1 MRAEAWRTGAG
12 GGKRA
17 NLGLTA
23 DAETQRKGEGG
34 QESKRSIGGGN
45 RRVVLR
51 FESAEG
57 AEKDLRRTERV
68 GAERS
73 YLGHRLTQMDT
84 DKELR
89 QEILT
94 ADAEPR
100 KNK

>member
-1 MRAEAWRTGAG
+1 MLLGTEFRLAGKEGLHRRRRAADERRRRT
-12 GGKRA
+12 RV
-17 NLGLTA
+17 
-23 DAETQRKGEGG
+23 RGELVV
-34 QESKRSIGGGN
+34 GN